1 MTLWYNNTYYVKLK
15 KQRIS
20 ANLFIM
26 SDPNTIRIL
35 EIDGGGQRGYFSLN
49 WLDKFIQLW
58 GIDPATIA
66 SKFDV
71 ICGTSVGGIMAL
83 SIAKGMTPS
92 QMYPFFT
99 TQGPYIFSLSS
110 LYPSY
115 RPNSA
120 FKAALVAT
128 DTPFYA
134 SSGLTAN
141 SYGAGL
147 LKTTVQNTFETKTL
161 NQLNTNVVITSYE
174 QNTSTFRV
182 FSNANVSG
190 YIGQN
195 ALASDVALA
204 TSAAP
209 VYLPAWTI
217 GANTYLDGGVYNNNP
232 SQFGVSLGQ
241 VLKPTAKR
249 ICLLSIGTGRGE
261 YGFDPSGNP
270 SPPPG
275 CTDPKIWKAYALSQ
289 TPQYQD
295 LGAPNAFSTISQI
308 MGLFT
313 LASVGGQESVAESY
327 RQLSSYG
334 GRQFYSYR
342 MNMTL
347 DPTIDT
353 ELDAT
358 SSTSMNYFASAA
370 NNLFSTD
377 IANVTTFLGHL
388 TA

>member
-1 MTLWYNNTYYVKLK
+1 
-15 KQRIS
+15 
-20 ANLFIM
+20 M

-83 SIAKGMTPS
+83 SLAKGMTPAE
-92 QMYPFFT
+92 MYPFFT
-99 TQGPYIFSLSS
+99 DQGPYIFSLSS
-110 LYPSY
+110 LFASY

-128 DTPFYA
+128 DTPFYQ
-134 SSGLTAN
+134 SSGITEN

-147 LKTTVQNTFETKTL
+147 LKTTIQSTFGSTTL
-161 NQLNTNVVITSYE
+161 QQLNTNVIITSFE
-174 QNTSTFRV
+174 QDTSTFRV
-182 FSNANVSG
+182 FSNANISG
-190 YIGQN
+190 YIGQT

-209 VYLPAWTI
+209 VYLPSWPI
-217 GANTYLDGGVYNNNP
+217 GDHTYIDGGVYNNNP
-232 SQFGVSLGQ
+232 AQFGVSLGQ
-241 VLKPTAKR
+241 ILKPTCKR
-249 ICLLSIGTGRGE
+249 ICLLSVGTGRGE

-270 SPPPG
+270 DPPPD
-275 CTDPKIWKAYALSQ
+275 CADPKILEAYELS
-289 TPQYQD
+289 
-295 LGAPNAFSTISQI
+295 LSMGASPNAFSTISQI
-308 MGLFT
+308 FGLFT

-334 GRQFYSYR
+334 GRQFYTYR
-342 MNMTL
+342 ANMDL

-358 SSTSMNYFASAA
+358 SDTSMNYFASASES
-370 NNLFSTD
+370 LFSDD
-377 IANVTTFLGHL
+377 IVNVTTFLGHL

>member
-1 MTLWYNNTYYVKLK
+1 
-15 KQRIS
+15 
-20 ANLFIM
+20 M

-49 WLDKFIQLW
+49 WLDKFVQLW
-58 GIDPATIA
+58 GIDPATLA

-83 SIAKGMTPS
+83 SLAKGMTPA

-110 LYPSY
+110 VIASY
-115 RPNSA
+115 RPNSV

-128 DTPFYA
+128 DTPFYQ

-147 LKTTVQNTFETKTL
+147 LKTTVQNTFGATTL
-161 NQLNTNVVITSYE
+161 SQLNTNVVVTAYDKT
-174 QNTSTFRV
+174 NSTFRL

-190 YIGQN
+190 YIGQSF
-195 ALASDVALA
+195 LASDVALA

-217 GANTYLDGGVYNNNP
+217 GANAYLDGGVYNNNP
-232 SQFGVSLGQ
+232 SQFGISLGQ
-241 VLKPTAKR
+241 ILKPTAKR
-249 ICLLSIGTGRGE
+249 ICLLSIGTGKGE

-270 SPPPG
+270 NPPPD
-275 CTDPKIWKAYALSQ
+275 CTDPKIWEAFALSQ
-289 TPQYQD
+289 TPQYQVID
-295 LGAPNAFSTISQI
+295 GPNAFSTISQI
-308 MGLFT
+308 FGLFT

-342 MNMTL
+342 MNMTM
-347 DPTIDT
+347 DSAQDT

-358 SSTSMNYFASAA
+358 SPEPMNYFSSAA
-370 NNLFSTD
+370 DGQFSSD

>member
-1 MTLWYNNTYYVKLK
+1 MTIWYNNTYYVKLK

-20 ANLFIM
+20 ANLFTM
-26 SDPNTIRIL
+26 SDPNTIRVL

-83 SIAKGMTPS
+83 SLAKGMTPA
-92 QMYPFFT
+92 QMYPFFE

-110 LYPSY
+110 LTPSY

-134 SSGLTAN
+134 SSGPTAN

-147 LKTTVQNTFETKTL
+147 LKTTVQSTFGATTL
-161 NQLNTNVVITSYE
+161 QGLNTNVVITAYD
-174 QNTSTFRV
+174 QTNSTFRL

-190 YIGQN
+190 YIGQT

-209 VYLPAWTI
+209 VYLPPWTI

-232 SQFGVSLGQ
+232 SQFGVSLAQ
-241 VLKPTAKR
+241 ILKPTAKR
-249 ICLLSIGTGRGE
+249 ICLLSVGTGKGE

-270 SPPPG
+270 DPPPG
-275 CTDPKIWKAYALSQ
+275 CTDERILAAYAHKQMLEA
-289 TPQYQD
+289 TNP
-295 LGAPNAFSTISQI
+295 GAFSTISQI
-308 MGLFT
+308 FGLFT

-327 RQLSSYG
+327 RQLASYG

-342 MNMTL
+342 ANMTF

-358 SSTSMNYFASAA
+358 SSTPMNYFASASDA
-370 NNLFSTD
+370 LFSTD